1 MMADEYPVLSN
12 AAYPEPAGPPSHFP
26 TMSRIAR
33 IGSAILSNFFGMDI
47 KRFKDRMHAGKL
59 LAKRLEAYARR
70 PDVIVLALPRGGVPI
85 GFAVAK
91 ALEVP
96 LDVMLVRKL
105 GVPGHEE
112 LAMGAVASGGQLVL
126 APDVVQM
133 LGIPDEIIEAAA
145 RRELAE
151 IERREKLYRSGR
163 PPLQLK
169 DRVVILVDDGL
180 ATGSTML
187 AAIQAVRAENPA
199 RVVVAVPVGAPD
211 TCRKLSREADEVI
224 CLRMPEPF
232 YAVGQWYENFAQ
244 TTDEEVIRLLDQAWK
259 EQADESRRSAGSQQD
274 HEPLRDDG

>member
-1 MMADEYPVLSN
+1 
-12 AAYPEPAGPPSHFP
+12 
-26 TMSRIAR
+26 MSRIAR
-33 IGSAILSNFFGMDI
+33 VGSAILSNFFGMDI
-47 KRFKDRMHAGKL
+47 KRFKDRMHAGQL

-70 PDVIVLALPRGGVPI
+70 PDAIVLALPRGGVPV
-85 GFAVAK
+85 GYAVAK
-91 ALEVP
+91 ALELP

-163 PPLQLK
+163 PPLQLQ

-187 AAIQAVRAENPA
+187 AAVQAVRTQNPA

-211 TCRKLSREADEVI
+211 TCRKLSSEADEVI
-224 CLRMPEPF
+224 CLRTPEPF
-232 YAVGQWYENFAQ
+232 YAVGLWYENFTQ
-244 TTDEEVIRLLDQAWK
+244 TTDEEVIRLLNEAWQ
-259 EQADESRRSAGSQQD
+259 EQASQSGRIAGSQQD
-274 HEPLRDDG
+274 HDHLRDGE

>member
-1 MMADEYPVLSN
+1 
-12 AAYPEPAGPPSHFP
+12 
-26 TMSRIAR
+26 
-33 IGSAILSNFFGMDI
+33 
-47 KRFKDRMHAGKL
+47 
-59 LAKRLEAYARR
+59 
-70 PDVIVLALPRGGVPI
+70 
-85 GFAVAK
+85 
-91 ALEVP
+91 
-96 LDVMLVRKL
+96 MLVRKL

-112 LAMGAVASGGQLVL
+112 LAMGAVASGGQMVL

-244 TTDEEVIRLLDQAWK
+244 TTDEEVIHLLDQAWK
-259 EQADESRRSAGSQQD
+259 EQADQSRRSAGSQQD
-274 HEPLRDDG
+274 QEPLRDDG